1 MKERIL
7 IVDDEVLM
15 LELLGAALEHEGYSI
30 AVARDA
36 GEAMAKISAQA
47 PDLIILDVMLPRVS
61 GLELCQQLRTRPE
74 TSTTPIIMLSAKGE
88 VSDKIAGLQAGAD
101 EYVVK
106 PIDMRELLAR
116 VEGLLERIGR
126 MRAEQ
131 PAKAAK
137 LISFIGA
144 KGGVGTTTTTLN
156 VAMAMSGPE
165 RNVLAVEFR
174 PHPGSLS
181 TLLGLKAP
189 KGLDEILAM
198 EPAAIHA
205 REVSSRLQMHP
216 SGLRILCAP
225 RAMDPELR
233 LDADRAESL
242 IEALSGVADYVLLD
256 LPQHPLT
263 AVEAGVGR
271 SAAVVVMTEP
281 VWDSVV
287 SAAAMVG
294 FVRAHAGPGAEIQL
308 VLVTRAPLASP
319 VAMQEIQSAVGLP
332 VRRAIPP
339 AVDELARAQRVGMP
353 IVQGQPDSFVAQ
365 AYRELA
371 AQLL

>member
-1 MKERIL
+1 
-7 IVDDEVLM
+7 
-15 LELLGAALEHEGYSI
+15 
-30 AVARDA
+30 
-36 GEAMAKISAQA
+36 
-47 PDLIILDVMLPRVS
+47 
-61 GLELCQQLRTRPE
+61 
-74 TSTTPIIMLSAKGE
+74 
-88 VSDKIAGLQAGAD
+88 
-101 EYVVK
+101 
-106 PIDMRELLAR
+106 
-116 VEGLLERIGR
+116 
-126 MRAEQ
+126 
-131 PAKAAK
+131 
-137 LISFIGA
+137 
-144 KGGVGTTTTTLN
+144 
-156 VAMAMSGPE
+156 
-165 RNVLAVEFR
+165 
-174 PHPGSLS
+174 
-181 TLLGLKAP
+181 
-189 KGLDEILAM
+189 
-198 EPAAIHA
+198 
-205 REVSSRLQMHP
+205 
-216 SGLRILCAP
+216 
-225 RAMDPELR
+225 MDPELR

-353 IVQGQPDSFVAQ
+353 MVQGQPDSFVAQ

>member
-1 MKERIL
+1 MNEKIL

-15 LELLGAALEHEGYSI
+15 LELLGIALEREGYSI
-30 AVARDA
+30 TVARDA
-36 GEAMAKISAQA
+36 AEAVAKISDQT
-47 PDLIILDVMLPRVS
+47 PDLIILDVMLPGVS
-61 GLELCQQLRTRPE
+61 GLELCERLRARPE
-74 TSTTPIIMLSAKGE
+74 TSTIPIIMLSAKGE
-88 VSDKIAGLQAGAD
+88 VGDKVAGLRAGAD

-116 VEGLLERIGR
+116 VAGLLERIGR
-126 MRAEQ
+126 MRVGQ
-131 PAKAAK
+131 TTKAAK

-156 VAMAMSGPE
+156 VGIAMAAPGKT
-165 RNVLAVEFR
+165 VLAVEFR
-174 PHPGSLS
+174 PYPGSLP
-181 TLLGLKAP
+181 TMLGLTGV
-189 KGLDEILAM
+189 KGLEELLVM
-198 EPAAIHA
+198 EPPSITP
-205 REVSSRLQMHP
+205 REVSARLQVHP

-225 RAMDPELR
+225 RTMAPELR
-233 LDADRAESL
+233 LETDLANVLLET
-242 IEALSGVADYVLLD
+242 LSGLADYVLLD

-263 AVEAGVGR
+263 AVEASVQR

-294 FVRAHAGPGAEIQL
+294 FLRAHAGPGADLQL
-308 VLVTRAPLASP
+308 ILVTRAPVASP
-319 VAMQEIQSAVGLP
+319 MAMRDIQNTVGLP
-332 VRRAIPP
+332 VSRAIPP
-339 AVDELARAQRVGMP
+339 AVDESARAQRVGMP
-353 IVQGQPDSFVAQ
+353 LVQSQPDSFVAQ